1 MKSTY
6 LNRVTLR
13 QIQVFLTVSR
23 LSSYSKAAEELA
35 LTQPAVS
42 AQVRQLE
49 DVVGAPVFDY
59 LGKQLYLTPVGE
71 AVQRAG
77 RDFLQRLIGLEMELA
92 ELRGL
97 MQGTLT
103 IAIESSAQYFMPT
116 ELAEFCKAHPAV
128 DVALEVVNHQ
138 VALQRLSEN
147 LDDLVVMGQVPSE
160 RALTFIPFRDNELI
174 AVSAARHELAAQR
187 QIPLLRLADEMLLI
201 REAGSGTR
209 KAFDAFCQQQS
220 VIFSRRQQLGSL
232 EAIKQGVR
240 GDLGIAV
247 LPREAC
253 ARELR
258 DGDLVVLDV
267 RDMPLRRSWC
277 AVYPRGKNL
286 TPVAEAFLQHLT
298 QES

>member
-1 MKSTY
+1 MKPTY
-6 LNRVTLR
+6 LNRITLR

-23 LSSYSKAAEELA
+23 LGSYSKAAEELA

-77 RDFLQRLIGLEMELA
+77 RDLLQRLIGLEMELA

-116 ELAEFCKAHPAV
+116 ELAAFCSVHPAV
-128 DVALEVVNHQ
+128 DVALDVVNHQ

-174 AVSAARHELAAQR
+174 VVSAAGHELVAQR
-187 QIPLLRLADEMLLI
+187 RIPLLRLADEMLLV

-209 KAFDAFCQQQS
+209 KAFDAFCHQQS

-240 GDLGIAV
+240 SNLGIAV

-258 DGDLVVLDV
+258 DGDLIALDV

-298 QES
+298 QKS